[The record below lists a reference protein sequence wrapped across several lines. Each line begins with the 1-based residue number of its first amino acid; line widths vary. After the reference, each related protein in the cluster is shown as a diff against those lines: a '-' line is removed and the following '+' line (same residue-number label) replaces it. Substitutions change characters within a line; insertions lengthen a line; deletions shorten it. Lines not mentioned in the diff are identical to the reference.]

1 MSCRPLEIDENLYSY
16 LLQVSVTETAAQTA
30 LRELTQAHEHASMQI
45 APDQGQFMALL
56 VKLLGV
62 RQIIEVG
69 TFTGYS
75 ALTMAQALP
84 EGGKVVCCD
93 ISDEYTS
100 MGRPFWEQA
109 GVASRIDLRI
119 APALET
125 LDALVEAG
133 KQGQFDL
140 AFIDADKENYDSYY
154 ERCLL
159 LVRPGGVILFDNTLW
174 NGQVADASFSD
185 ADTVALRK
193 LNADLK
199 QDDRVDIALATI
211 ADGLTL
217 ARVR

>member
-1 MSCRPLEIDENLYSY
+1 MSSRPLEIDENLYSY
-16 LLQVSVTETAAQTA
+16 LLQVSVTETPAQTA
-30 LRELTQAHEHASMQI
+30 LRELTQAHEHAGMQI
-45 APDQGQFMALL
+45 AADQGQFMALL

-62 RQIIEVG
+62 RQIVEVG

-84 EGGKVVCCD
+84 EDGVVVCCD

-100 MGRPFWEQA
+100 IGRPFWEQA

-125 LDALVEAG
+125 LDALLEAG
-133 KQGQFDL
+133 RQGQFDL

-174 NGQVADASFSD
+174 NGQVADASCSD
-185 ADTVALRK
+185 VDTVALRK
-193 LNADLK
+193 LNAALK
-199 QDDRVDIALATI
+199 QDERVDIAMATI

>member
-199 QDDRVDIALATI
+199 QDERVDIALATI